1 MGISG
6 TKTRLHVLAG
16 EKQSQAQSTRQPLD
30 AIHHLL
36 PVSSGMVEHL
46 AVTRVPRA
54 RLRQMALPLPSI
66 NSLAVIDMSSIRRP
80 FFVQFL
86 HDLHPTVI
94 FDVRIV
100 PLFDIDPPYMTRV
113 RALELF
119 RSLKAT
125 YFDITGHLEISNSLD
140 ARLNPGI
147 MAGPLSSLL
156 KEVSP
161 AGTGPVVVLTD
172 SKNMRDDYIQTLP
185 QYLLPAPLEG
195 WSAIS
200 V

>member
-1 MGISG
+1 
-6 TKTRLHVLAG
+6 
-16 EKQSQAQSTRQPLD
+16 
-30 AIHHLL
+30 
-36 PVSSGMVEHL
+36 
-46 AVTRVPRA
+46 
-54 RLRQMALPLPSI
+54 LPLPSI